1 MVGSPAGRYAS
12 REDSSVLHSI
22 RSGRRVAALLRALVP
37 TVVTVAVV
45 AAGTGSPAS
54 ASSPDDTSGGLAAQA
69 GPQRRLPDGSL
80 PPAPSVSGG
89 AAGQAAK
96 QRAALDAVRAQAAQ
110 QPLPAQATA
119 SYQVSP
125 AVVTYLS
132 QGLGLPVSS
141 GLLTGLRPAGGALK
155 GTFSTGPAVHFTLPA
170 RAAAPAFGRTEL
182 AVDTATGTLTVT
194 AAATGASLSVRITH
208 AATTTLAGGTDLT
221 SRITMRVPV
230 PGATVTVSGQLTNPG
245 GPVGVSAAGSL
256 ADDVVLR
263 PDAATLDKG
272 SRVTLD
278 AGGVRIAG
286 TAELGP
292 AAHRLRV
299 GVSGR
304 LTRTDTWSL
313 TVDSAAASTALL
325 PGLTLGTAMTGTVT
339 GGPAGVTYDV
349 HATASGTWR
358 PLAGVSLGGA
368 SEADGAGEKGAGVR
382 FSNALP
388 RDGTMT
394 APGVKPGNPWVAVT
408 GTVRLAA
415 GAAGIVAARG
425 TLAANLATG
434 AAALTA
440 QQDGTHPLA
449 AATLGD
455 ARFGGLLT
463 VWPGGITGSVTGTGV
478 LTTTPARGQSTLDS
492 VSLRMGDKGTLVA
505 EKTAAPSAVALKTAA
520 APAAEV
526 PEDAGD
532 GTTYT
537 LSRDAYAL
545 ITQKLHIPLG
555 SSPTVSGTRSGP
567 TLTLTVGSPG
577 ALPLTMPAGM
587 PTPVFGATTVTVDEA
602 TNTVTLTASASA
614 GITGTL
620 RVSIANAATTT
631 LSGGADLT
639 ATVTLSGVPFVNGS
653 SVTLTGTL
661 SYTGGTLNASL
672 TGSLDADL
680 SVAGG
685 AVVLKGGASV
695 SIATGTGLS
704 IDGTA
709 LVGPADAAY
718 SVTVNGTLTDLKN
731 WSLSVTSTPGQS
743 WQPVAGL
750 TLYPNLNASIT
761 DTDGTIGFDLSST
774 DTGSWSP
781 AAGASLSFTRFQLS
795 NQEPPE
801 EASCPSVG
809 DGDVWLD
816 LRGSFSYP
824 ASGMPALTADACL
837 DLTSHSYRIST
848 TATGTLLPGNPT
860 FNLTRVALSVSGSVT
875 TRAATFTITG
885 SATAAVTVPNGGS
898 MGDLT
903 AVVSFGTNGVLAG
916 VEIPDLSVLSSSL
929 AGSGVIYIS
938 SNQIAT
944 FKPSDYGLPS
954 TPFPAT
960 VPLLAGVNIAYSY
973 TVASLPSN
981 LTAVLSHLHVTIPS
995 GTSILAVAQ
1004 VSTSGLS
1011 ASLDVHFGTED
1022 HGAQLVNQNGVAAFL
1037 DDVTLGITLGGDTSV
1052 SVAGA
1057 GYFEMPAM
1065 WQGGS
1070 PTRAG
1075 VVVKASL
1082 SVNTLSPVITLGIVN
1097 WDGAFGVPD
1106 LHIDNLSVSVAPSIE
1121 NPTVS
1126 VTASGIRLPGGWPQ
1140 AIGIAAGA
1148 QISLNATVS
1157 LAQPLLTFSIAP
1169 PQGGAVALTP
1179 LAVAY
1184 ADQIAA
1190 GRPLSRDQQD
1200 VVNSLQIGSAS
1211 FYLAPFGGK
1220 TASGLTILPGLA
1232 VSFHATIDNVPL
1244 DIEGAVGVA
1253 PPSLSVNVSVG
1264 SYRLGPVTM
1273 TQTSFTMNLGPSQL
1287 SFGFSGGFSDGTYS
1301 YTGSVSLMFG
1311 STANNASINFAVSG
1325 LPSFVQ
1331 VTATLSG
1338 RVSVDSTGVHLAASA
1353 YGRFVVGNQTF
1364 GTVQFGLSLPGN
1376 GLSWSDTVDSAAA
1389 LVQQFVRA
1397 GASIQLAA
1405 SALKSLNYSDW
1416 DIFNAIGAAGY
1427 SGAGFLEAVKSA
1439 FNWFSTTYY
1448 DIWTYTAPGVPLVLD
1463 VQGGSRS
1470 VNAQVLTYVWNDG
1483 SNQEW
1488 AFQADPHN
1496 PGWYEVV
1503 NRNSG
1508 QCLTVKNGSTA
1519 QGAPLV
1525 QYPCMGDASQLWYF
1539 GSIVLNTAY
1548 GVTNYRSRLVM
1559 EVQGAYPYSG
1569 GTVDQWGWGGG
1580 SHQKFLL
1587 TNASNS

>member
-1 MVGSPAGRYAS
+1 MVGSPAGRFAS
-12 REDSSVLHSI
+12 REDSSVLHRI
-22 RSGRRVAALLRALVP
+22 RSGRHVAALLRALVP

-45 AAGTGSPAS
+45 AAATGSPAS
-54 ASSPDDTSGGLAAQA
+54 ASSPHDTSGGPAAQV
-69 GPQRRLPDGSL
+69 GPQRGLPDGSP
-80 PPAPSVSGG
+80 PPAPTLSGG
-89 AAGQAAK
+89 AAEQAAK
-96 QRAALDAVRAQAAQ
+96 QRAALDAVRAQAAR
-110 QPLPAQATA
+110 QPVPAQATA

-132 QGLGLPVSS
+132 EGLGLPVSS
-141 GLLTGLRPAGGALK
+141 GLLTGLRPARGTLK
-155 GTFSTGPAVHFTLPA
+155 GTFSTGPTVHVTLPA
-170 RAAAPAFGRTEL
+170 RAAAPAFGRTDL
-182 AVDTATGTLTVT
+182 AVDTATGTLSVT
-194 AAATGASLSVRITH
+194 AAAAGASLSVRIVH

-263 PDAATLDKG
+263 PDVATLDKG

-278 AGGVRIAG
+278 SGGVRIAG

-292 AAHRLRV
+292 AAHRLPV

-313 TVDSAAASTALL
+313 TIDSAAARTALL

-339 GGPAGVTYDV
+339 GGPAGVSYDV

-358 PLAGVSLGGA
+358 PLAGVSLNGA
-368 SEADGAGEKGAGVR
+368 SATNGAGVR

-394 APGVKPGNPWVAVT
+394 APGVKPGTPWVAVT

-415 GAAGIVAARG
+415 GAAGRVATRG

-449 AATLGD
+449 AATLGG

-463 VWPGGITGSVTGTGV
+463 MRPGGITGSVTGTGV
-478 LTTTPARGQSTLDS
+478 LTTTPAHGRSTLDS
-492 VSLRMGDKGTLVA
+492 VSLRMVDEGALVV
-505 EKTAAPSAVALKTAA
+505 EKTAAPSAVTEKTAA
-520 APAAEV
+520 APAAGV
-526 PEDAGD
+526 AEDAGD

-537 LSRDAYAL
+537 LSPDAYAL

-555 SSPTVSGTRSGP
+555 SSPTVSGTRSGQ

-620 RVSIANAATTT
+620 RVSIAHAATTT

-639 ATVTLSGVPFVNGS
+639 ATVTLGGVPFVNGS
-653 SVTLTGTL
+653 SVSLAGTL

-704 IDGTA
+704 FDGTA

-750 TLYPNLNASIT
+750 TLYPNINASIT
-761 DTDGTIGFDLSST
+761 DTDGSIGFDLSST

-801 EASCPSVG
+801 EASCPSIG
-809 DGDVWLD
+809 DGHVWLD

-837 DLTSHSYRIST
+837 DLTGHSYRIST

-898 MGDLT
+898 VGDLT
-903 AVVSFGTNGVLAG
+903 AVVSVGTNGVLAG
-916 VEIPDLSVLSSSL
+916 VRIPDLSELSSSL

-981 LTAVLSHLHVTIPS
+981 VTTVLSHLHVTIPS

-1057 GYFEMPAM
+1057 GYFKMPAM

-1106 LHIDNLSVSVAPSIE
+1106 LHVDNLSVSVAPSIE
-1121 NPTVS
+1121 NPAVS
-1126 VTASGIRLPGGWPQ
+1126 VTASGIKLPSGWPQ

-1148 QISLNATVS
+1148 QITLNATVS
-1157 LAQPLLTFSIAP
+1157 LTQPMLTFSITP

-1190 GRPLSRDQQD
+1190 GRPLSQSQQA
-1200 VVNSLQIGSAS
+1200 VVNSLQIGNAS

-1264 SYRLGPVTM
+1264 TYRLGPVTM
-1273 TQTSFTMNLGPSQL
+1273 NQTSFTMNLSPSQL

-1301 YTGSVSLMFG
+1301 YTGSVSMMYG
-1311 STANNASINFAVSG
+1311 STANNASINFAVQSG

-1338 RVSVDSTGVHLAASA
+1338 KVSIDGTGVHLAASA

-1364 GTVQFGLSLPGN
+1364 GTVQFGLNLPGN
-1376 GLSWSDTVDSAAA
+1376 GLTWSDTVDSAAA

-1427 SGAGFLEAVKSA
+1427 AGAGFLEAVKAA

-1470 VNAQVLTYVWNDG
+1470 VNTQVVTYVWNDG

-1559 EVQGAYPYSG
+1559 EVQGANPYSG

-1580 SHQKFLL
+1580 SHQKFWL